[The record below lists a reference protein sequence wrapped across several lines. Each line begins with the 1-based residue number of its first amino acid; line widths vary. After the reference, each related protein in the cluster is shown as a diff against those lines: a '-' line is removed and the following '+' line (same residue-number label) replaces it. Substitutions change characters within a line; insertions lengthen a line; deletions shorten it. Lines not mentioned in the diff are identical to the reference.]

1 MLTVTQVEARYGAI
15 VALREVSLTVELGE
29 LVALVGSNGAG
40 KSTTLAVVAGLHRP
54 TRGSVTFEGTS
65 LVGRAPEDV
74 ARLGVSLVPEN
85 RGIFPTL
92 TVGENLRLGAYL
104 RRDGAT
110 AVRHDLDGL
119 LERFPVLG
127 QRRDQPAGTLSGGE
141 QQQLAIARALIG
153 KPRLLML
160 DEPSLGL
167 APTLVD
173 RVFELVDELHRSGV
187 TILLVEQ
194 NVRRT
199 LEVAD
204 RAYLMRTGRME
215 AEGRPSDL
223 RTLVDIESV
232 YLGGGPMRQAGDS
245 APQGDPRIPN
255 LVPALDEVPE

>member
-1 MLTVTQVEARYGAI
+1 MLSVARVEARYGAI
-15 VALREVSLTVELGE
+15 VALRDVSLTVEEGE

-54 TRGSVTFEGTS
+54 TGGTVTFEGTS

-74 ARLGVSLVPEN
+74 ARLGISLVPEN

-92 TVGENLRLGAYL
+92 TVAENLRLGAYL
-104 RRDGAT
+104 RRDGAA
-110 AVRHDLDGL
+110 AVRQDLDSL
-119 LERFPVLG
+119 FERFPVLG
-127 QRRDQPAGTLSGGE
+127 QRRDQQAGTLSGGE
-141 QQQLAIARALIG
+141 QQQLAIARALVG

-173 RVFELVDELHRSGV
+173 RVFELVGELHRSGV

-215 AEGRPSDL
+215 ASGRPSDL
-223 RTLVDIESV
+223 RALLDIESV
-232 YLGGGPMRQAGDS
+232 YLGGGPTTSSAHAG
-245 APQGDPRIPN
+245 PG
-255 LVPALDEVPE
+255 

>member
-1 MLTVTQVEARYGAI
+1 MLAVTQVEARYGAI
-15 VALREVSLTVELGE
+15 IALRGVSLTVEEGE

-54 TRGSVTFEGTS
+54 TAGTVTFEGTS

-74 ARLGVSLVPEN
+74 ARLGISLVPEN

-92 TVGENLRLGAYL
+92 TVAENLRLGAYL
-104 RRDGAT
+104 RRDGAE
-110 AVRHDLDGL
+110 VRRDLDGL
-119 LERFPVLG
+119 MDRFPVLAD
-127 QRRDQPAGTLSGGE
+127 RRNQQAGTLSGGE

-199 LEVAD
+199 LEFAD
-204 RAYLMRTGRME
+204 RAYLLRTGRME
-215 AEGRPSDL
+215 ASGRPSEL
-223 RTLVDIESV
+223 RALVDIESV
-232 YLGGGPMRQAGDS
+232 YLGGGPAEPTTDDAS
-245 APQGDPRIPN
+245 AESMAR
-255 LVPALDEVPE
+255 PAEVGPG